1 MHRRISGSMRTRHEF
16 SDLSEVRPSSANARG
31 KLVEFAKR
39 LIIKED
45 WQVSP
50 LAKDAP
56 GAAVRT
62 MAEAGQDPGI
72 PGLVER
78 ADILVLPWDESPWP
92 RLQEA
97 VANRGQDRPANRTGE
112 WSKLVRE
119 HCDRLRAGREAARRR
134 EGEDRRKAFIEAAR
148 TGDLPMFRKLLE
160 AGVDI
165 NARSRDRWTARE
177 LAERHGKREA
187 ERLLERASA
196 TRTPTPHDGRFPSW

>member
-1 MHRRISGSMRTRHEF
+1 
-16 SDLSEVRPSSANARG
+16 
-31 KLVEFAKR
+31 
-39 LIIKED
+39 
-45 WQVSP
+45 
-50 LAKDAP
+50 
-56 GAAVRT
+56 

-72 PGLVER
+72 LGLVER

-97 VANRGQDRPANRTGE
+97 VANLGQDRPADRTGE

-119 HCDRLRAGREAARRR
+119 HSDRLRAGREAARRR

-148 TGDLPMFRKLLE
+148 TCDLPMLRKLLE

-165 NARSRDRWTARE
+165 NARGGDRRTALHEAVLDGHREVVRALIGAGADLELRNDDGWTARE
-177 LAERHGKREA
+177 LADRHGKREA
-187 ERLLERASA
+187 ERLLERAGA